1 MVAATSKVE
10 VVVPSVAAATSS
22 LPLSAPPM
30 SIGFSFPSALP
41 LPQAPTAAGASP
53 ASVGFSFLPPVAAAA
68 APSSSISA
76 KPTLPVG
83 FSFLPSSS
91 SSSVP
96 PAAHVFGAPAVVSG
110 FSFPSAMSSSIIPAA
125 IPSSSSS
132 TTATVS
138 TKKGECKN
146 KVGVMSKTAG
156 DYIKELGLDEDM
168 TEEVEEEMMTAD
180 KAWCAYSS
188 DSDILV
194 LHGVSSDNV
203 GEDEHEN
210 ENVLEKL
217 VTKLGTTY
225 DDEEHGI
232 ALRHLAALAGDNK
245 RELHKEAFV
254 GWYMRL
260 LFEDD
265 GEGEDYDDED
275 DSNVEEKSSND
286 RIRNKDQ
293 DNSLSVT
300 PTTAI
305 ASALGSLSIFGGGI
319 ANSSSSS
326 SSSGKTWKCDGCM
339 VSNAWEVSRC
349 PCCNTVP
356 LHGKDMNLF
365 VKLMMM

>member
-1 MVAATSKVE
+1 
-10 VVVPSVAAATSS
+10 
-22 LPLSAPPM
+22 
-30 SIGFSFPSALP
+30 
-41 LPQAPTAAGASP
+41 
-53 ASVGFSFLPPVAAAA
+53 
-68 APSSSISA
+68 
-76 KPTLPVG
+76 
-83 FSFLPSSS
+83 
-91 SSSVP
+91 
-96 PAAHVFGAPAVVSG
+96 
-110 FSFPSAMSSSIIPAA
+110 MSSSIIPAA

-132 TTATVS
+132 TATATVS
-138 TKKGECKN
+138 TKKVECKN

-180 KAWCAYSS
+180 KAWCACSS

-203 GEDEHEN
+203 GEHKHEDEN

-232 ALRHLAALAGDNK
+232 ALRHLAVLAGDNK

-265 GEGEDYDDED
+265 GEEDYDDED
-275 DSNVEEKSSND
+275 ESNVEEKSSND
-286 RIRNKDQ
+286 GIRNNDQ
-293 DNSLSVT
+293 DKSLSVT
-300 PTTAI
+300 PTPAI
-305 ASALGSLSIFGGGI
+305 ASALGSLSMFGGGI
-319 ANSSSSS
+319 ASSSSN
-326 SSSGKTWKCDGCM
+326 SGKTWKCDGCM